1 MNAPT
6 MNWFKWYGMG
16 FKQVVRD
23 SISDFVW
30 KKFGLGKEK
39 PPCVPNRFLER
50 DNKYL
55 LNGGESFLALK

>member
-1 MNAPT
+1 
-6 MNWFKWYGMG
+6 MG